1 MRLAMRLAQIGLVLV
16 FLTGVIGCAT
26 TSDLDQLH
34 EELRKDV
41 ESEAAVTREIL
52 SENATQ
58 GEQALA
64 KFEAS
69 HERLTRQVQEIQE
82 AVQPIAALSSS
93 LMELSQ
99 QLRSIQQAMLG
110 NYKIEEAVLRERL
123 RGIEHAIKLLRPAV
137 SGVSG
142 ESIYTSSPEGNPRGQ

>member
-1 MRLAMRLAQIGLVLV
+1 MRLAQIGLMLV

-26 TSDLDQLH
+26 TSDLGQLR

-64 KFEAS
+64 KFEAL
-69 HERLTRQVQEIQE
+69 HERLTRQMQEVQE
-82 AVQPIAALSSS
+82 AVQPIADLSSS
-93 LMELSQ
+93 LVGLSQ

-110 NYKIEEAVLRERL
+110 NYTIEEAVLRERL
-123 RGIEHAIKLLRPAV
+123 RGIEHAVKLLRPAA
-137 SGVSG
+137 SGG
-142 ESIYTSSPEGNPRGQ
+142 GIETSSPEGETGGQ

>member
-1 MRLAMRLAQIGLVLV
+1 MRLAQIGLMLV

-26 TSDLDQLH
+26 TSDLDQLR

-69 HERLTRQVQEIQE
+69 HERG
-82 AVQPIAALSSS
+82 A
-93 LMELSQ
+93 
-99 QLRSIQQAMLG
+99 
-110 NYKIEEAVLRERL
+110 
-123 RGIEHAIKLLRPAV
+123 
-137 SGVSG
+137 
-142 ESIYTSSPEGNPRGQ
+142 

>member
-1 MRLAMRLAQIGLVLV
+1 MRLAQIGLMLV

-41 ESEAAVTREIL
+41 VSEAAVTREIL

-64 KFEAS
+64 KFQAS
-69 HERLTRQVQEIQE
+69 HERLTREVQEIRE

-110 NYKIEEAVLRERL
+110 NYTIEEAVLRERL
-123 RGIEHAIKLLRPAV
+123 RGIEQAIKLLRPAV
-137 SGVSG
+137 SGEG
-142 ESIYTSSPEGNPRGQ
+142 IYTSSPEGTPRGQ

>member
-1 MRLAMRLAQIGLVLV
+1 MRLAQIGLMLV

-64 KFEAS
+64 KFQAS
-69 HERLTRQVQEIQE
+69 HERLTREVHEIQE

-123 RGIEHAIKLLRPAV
+123 RGIEHAIKLLQPAV
-137 SGVSG
+137 SGEG
-142 ESIYTSSPEGNPRGQ
+142 IYTSSPEGNPSGQ